1 MVLDQYLSAN
11 LRERIEEQF
20 YAKVNEQARL
30 ATLLRDPAFQAAP
43 DRHVGLFSDHGVV
56 HVRDVAQQI
65 LTVLERVHGVL
76 IPRRSPERFR
86 VMQGVGVLLAYFHDI
101 GMADSSAFG
110 RAMHPEFAAQ
120 ALFRP
125 ENDALMEA
133 IWQEN
138 SGGLAD
144 WLTTLCER
152 GALPGPPQLRLRECL
167 ALTVCH
173 SKSKA
178 PIAVLNDQR
187 QLRALLLTVIGVDLA
202 TLYAHQRQTITQD
215 PLPFTVDLRRYYS
228 AFPSDAFPWLLSCQP
243 EVLAFV
249 DDLIDT
255 VRALRCA
262 DALRQRG
269 TVLRTSGG
277 YEIFMDQ
284 ASARAVVALTMPEN
298 QLFFLAINDP
308 ISAGEANIAGSE
320 LDGACDLRIAFHR
333 GHFTDPGATDYAVA
347 CAAHIVDDIQQDVI
361 ESFVRPVD
369 NPMAADRNA
378 TAGKPASAIRILL
391 EETDEQLDF
400 VERVQTH
407 LAQREPALAAKVQ
420 IAPSLQQAPAIERA
434 RYLAAPPLVWTPAE
448 CQTFLAQVATTG
460 YRTETIDLA
469 HAFDHVKL
477 ITLAAG
483 ETLVESGAPAAFV
496 YIPLQP
502 GLRIFPLGGYTALSA
517 QPWMPLG
524 VTGVIRGAGR
534 NATIR
539 AEAAVQLIVIPKM
552 IYLKYWHHPYTL
564 ASFLAHMKNREKSLG
579 SIWIARSRGG

>member
-1 MVLDQYLSAN
+1 MLLDSYLSAT
-11 LRERIEEQF
+11 LRERIEERF

-30 ATLLRDPAFQAAP
+30 DALLRDPTFQAAP
-43 DRHVGLFSDHGVV
+43 ERHVGLFSDHGVV
-56 HVRDVAQQI
+56 HVRDVAAQI

-76 IPRRSPERFR
+76 IPRRAPERFR
-86 VMQGVGVLLAYFHDI
+86 LMQGYGVLLAYFHDI
-101 GMADSSAFG
+101 GMFDTSAFG

-125 ENDALMEA
+125 ETDDLIEA

-138 SGGLAD
+138 SGGLVAC
-144 WLTTLCER
+144 LTACCKAGDL
-152 GALPGPPQLRLRECL
+152 AGPPQLRLRELL

-178 PIAVLNDQR
+178 PIAVLNDRR
-187 QLRALLLTVIGVDLA
+187 QLRELLLTVIGVDLQ
-202 TLYAHQRQTITQD
+202 TLYTRQRRRTD
-215 PLPFTVDLRRYYS
+215 PPPATDATANALFTVDLRRYYPN
-228 AFPSDAFPWLLSCQP
+228 FPTDAFPWLASAQP
-243 EVLAFV
+243 EIVALT
-249 DDLIDT
+249 DDLLDT

-284 ASARAVVALTMPEN
+284 ASARAIVALTMAEN
-298 QLFFLAINDP
+298 QLFFLAVSDP
-308 ISAGEANIAGSE
+308 VSAGEANIAASE

-333 GHFTDPGATDYAVA
+333 GRFTNPGAIEYAIS
-347 CAAHIVDDIQQDVI
+347 CAAHVVDDIQQDVI
-361 ESFVRPVD
+361 NSFLRPRDESA
-369 NPMAADRNA
+369 AADL
-378 TAGKPASAIRILL
+378 KPAAAIRILL
-391 EETDEQLDF
+391 EETDDQPDFAEQ
-400 VERVQTH
+400 VQ
-407 LAQREPALAAKVQ
+407 AQLGQRDSALAASVQ
-420 IAPSLQQAPAIERA
+420 VAPSLQQTTEMERA
-434 RYLAAPPLVWTPAE
+434 RYLAAPPLTWTPAQ
-448 CQTFLAQVATTG
+448 CQHFLTQVATTG
-460 YRTETIDLA
+460 YRTERIDLT

-483 ETLVESGAPAAFV
+483 EILVESGAPAAFV
-496 YIPLQP
+496 YVPLQS

-539 AEAAVQLIVIPKM
+539 AEQPVELIMIPKM

-564 ASFLAHMKNREKSLG
+564 AMLLAHMKNNQ
-579 SIWIARSRGG
+579 

>member
-1 MVLDQYLSAN
+1 MFLDSYLSAG
-11 LRERIEEQF
+11 LRTRIEERF
-20 YAKVNEQARL
+20 YARVNEQARL
-30 ATLLRDPAFQAAP
+30 AVLLHDPTFQTAP
-43 DRHVGLFSDHGVV
+43 ERHVGLFSDHGVV

-65 LTVLERVHGVL
+65 LTVLDRVHGVL

-86 VMQGVGVLLAYFHDI
+86 LMQGVGVLLAYFHDI
-101 GMADSSAFG
+101 GMADTSAFG
-110 RAMHPEFAAQ
+110 RAIHPEFAAQ

-125 ENDALMEA
+125 ENDALIEA

-138 SGGLAD
+138 SGGLTA
-144 WLTTLCER
+144 WLTQWCAA
-152 GALPGPPQLRLRECL
+152 GYLPGPPQVRLRELL

-178 PIAVLNDQR
+178 PVAVLNDRQR
-187 QLRALLLTVIGVDLA
+187 LRALLLRVIGVDLP
-202 TLYAHQRQTITQD
+202 TLYAQQRQTMTQAA
-215 PLPFTVDLRRYYS
+215 PAFTVDLRRYYP
-228 AFPSDAFPWLLSCQP
+228 AFPTDAFSWLLSCQP
-243 EVLAFV
+243 EVMAFV

-284 ASARAVVALTMPEN
+284 TSARAVVALTMPEN
-298 QLFFLAINDP
+298 QLFFLEINDP

-333 GHFTDPGATDYAVA
+333 GHFTNPGAMDYAVA

-361 ESFVRPVD
+361 GSFVRPVD
-369 NPMAADRNA
+369 DPT
-378 TAGKPASAIRILL
+378 TANIKPASAIRILL
-391 EETDEQLDF
+391 EETDDQIDF
-400 VERVQTH
+400 VERVYAH
-407 LAQREPALAAKVQ
+407 LCQREPALTEKVQ
-420 IAPSLQQAPAIERA
+420 IAPSLQQAPAVERT
-434 RYLAAPPLVWTPAE
+434 RYLAAPPLAWTPAE
-448 CQTFLAQVATTG
+448 CQSFLAQVATTG
-460 YRTETIDLA
+460 YRTETIDLT

-483 ETLVESGAPAAFV
+483 EMLVESGAPAVFV
-496 YIPLQP
+496 YVPLQP
-502 GLRIFPLGGYTALSA
+502 GLRIFPLGGYTALPA

-552 IYLKYWHHPYTL
+552 IYLKYWHRPYTL
-564 ASFLAHMKNREKSLG
+564 PSFLAHMKNN
-579 SIWIARSRGG
+579 

>member
-1 MVLDQYLSAN
+1 MFLDSYLSAG
-11 LRERIEEQF
+11 LRTRIEERF
-20 YAKVNEQARL
+20 YARVNEQARL
-30 ATLLRDPAFQAAP
+30 AVLLHDPTFQTAP
-43 DRHVGLFSDHGVV
+43 ERHVGLFSDHGVV

-65 LTVLERVHGVL
+65 LTVLDRVHGVL

-86 VMQGVGVLLAYFHDI
+86 LMQGVGVLLAYFHDI
-101 GMADSSAFG
+101 GMADTSAFG
-110 RAMHPEFAAQ
+110 RAIHPEFAAQ

-125 ENDALMEA
+125 ENDALIEA

-138 SGGLAD
+138 SGGLTA
-144 WLTTLCER
+144 WLTQWCAA
-152 GALPGPPQLRLRECL
+152 GYLPGPPQVRLRELL

-178 PIAVLNDQR
+178 PVTVLNDRQR
-187 QLRALLLTVIGVDLA
+187 LRALLLRVIGVDLP
-202 TLYAHQRQTITQD
+202 TLYAQQRQTMTQAA
-215 PLPFTVDLRRYYS
+215 PAFTVDLRRYYP
-228 AFPSDAFPWLLSCQP
+228 AFPTDAFSWLLSCQP
-243 EVLAFV
+243 EVMAFV

-284 ASARAVVALTMPEN
+284 TSARAVVALTMPEN
-298 QLFFLAINDP
+298 QLFFLEINDP

-333 GHFTDPGATDYAVA
+333 GHFTNPGAMDYAVA

-361 ESFVRPVD
+361 GSFVRPVD
-369 NPMAADRNA
+369 DPT
-378 TAGKPASAIRILL
+378 TANIKPASAIRILL
-391 EETDEQLDF
+391 EETDDQIDF
-400 VERVQTH
+400 VERVYAH
-407 LAQREPALAAKVQ
+407 LCQREPALTEKVQ
-420 IAPSLQQAPAIERA
+420 IAPSLQQAPAVERT
-434 RYLAAPPLVWTPAE
+434 RYLAAPPLAWTPAE
-448 CQTFLAQVATTG
+448 CQSFLAQVATTG
-460 YRTETIDLA
+460 YRTETIDLT

-483 ETLVESGAPAAFV
+483 EMLVESGAPAVFV
-496 YIPLQP
+496 YVPLQP
-502 GLRIFPLGGYTALSA
+502 GLRIFPLGGYTALPA

-552 IYLKYWHHPYTL
+552 IYLKYWHRPYTL
-564 ASFLAHMKNREKSLG
+564 PSFLAHMKNN
-579 SIWIARSRGG
+579 

>member
-1 MVLDQYLSAN
+1 MLLHDYLSAN

-30 ATLLRDPAFQAAP
+30 AALLRDPAFQTAP
-43 DRHVGLFSDHGVV
+43 ERHVGLFSDHGVV

-65 LTVLERVHGVL
+65 LTVLDRVHGVL

-86 VMQGVGVLLAYFHDI
+86 RMQGYGVLLAYFHDI
-101 GMADSSAFG
+101 GMADTSAFG

-120 ALFRP
+120 ALFRA
-125 ENDALMEA
+125 ESDTLIDA

-138 SGGLAD
+138 SGGLAA
-144 WLTTLCER
+144 WLTEWCAA
-152 GALPGPPQLRLRECL
+152 GYLPGPPQLRLRELL

-178 PIAVLNDQR
+178 PIAILNDR
-187 QLRALLLTVIGVDLA
+187 AQLRQLLLTVIGVDLS
-202 TLYAHQRQTITQD
+202 TLYARQQAGSRGAPT
-215 PLPFTVDLRRYYS
+215 FTVDLRRYYP
-228 AFPSDAFPWLLSCQP
+228 AFPTDAFAWLVSRQP
-243 EVLAFV
+243 EALALA
-249 DDLIDT
+249 DDVIDT

-284 ASARAVVALTMPEN
+284 ASARAVVALTTPAN
-298 QLFFLAINDP
+298 QLFFLAISDP

-320 LDGACDLRIAFHR
+320 LDGACDLRISFHR
-333 GHFTDPGATDYAVA
+333 GRFTDPDATEYAVD
-347 CAAHIVDDIQQDVI
+347 CATRIVDDIQQDVI
-361 ESFVRPVD
+361 ESFVRPVTD
-369 NPMAADRNA
+369 LSSTDL
-378 TAGKPASAIRILL
+378 KPAAAIRILL
-391 EETDEQLDF
+391 EETDDQLDF
-400 VERVQTH
+400 AERVQEQ
-407 LAQREPALAAKVQ
+407 LQQRAPALVASVE
-420 IAPSLQQAPAIERA
+420 IAPSLQQATELERS
-434 RYLAAPPLVWTPAE
+434 RYLAAPPLAWTPAQG
-448 CQTFLAQVATTG
+448 QTFLAQVATTG
-460 YRTETIDLA
+460 YRTETIDLT

-477 ITLAAG
+477 ITLTAG

-496 YIPLQP
+496 YVPLQP
-502 GLRIFPLGGYTALSA
+502 GLRIFPLGGYTALPA

-539 AEAAVQLIVIPKM
+539 AEQTVQLIMIPKM

-564 ASFLAHMKNREKSLG
+564 ASFLAHIHTNPTTEQS
-579 SIWIARSRGG
+579 AATNE

>member
-1 MVLDQYLSAN
+1 MFLDSYLSAG
-11 LRERIEEQF
+11 LRTRIEERF
-20 YAKVNEQARL
+20 YARVNEQARL
-30 ATLLRDPAFQAAP
+30 AVLLHDPAFQTAP
-43 DRHVGLFSDHGVV
+43 ERHVGLFSDHGVV

-65 LTVLERVHGVL
+65 LTVLDRVHGVL

-86 VMQGVGVLLAYFHDI
+86 LMQGVGVLLAYFHDI
-101 GMADSSAFG
+101 GMADTSAFG
-110 RAMHPEFAAQ
+110 RAIHPEFAAQ

-125 ENDALMEA
+125 ENDALIEA

-138 SGGLAD
+138 SGGLTA
-144 WLTTLCER
+144 WLTQWCAA
-152 GALPGPPQLRLRECL
+152 GYLPGPPQVRLRELL

-178 PIAVLNDQR
+178 PVTVLNDRQR
-187 QLRALLLTVIGVDLA
+187 LRALLLRVIGVDLP
-202 TLYAHQRQTITQD
+202 TLYAQQRQTMTQAA
-215 PLPFTVDLRRYYS
+215 PAFTVDLRRYYP
-228 AFPSDAFPWLLSCQP
+228 AFPTDAFSWLLSCQP
-243 EVLAFV
+243 EVMAFV

-284 ASARAVVALTMPEN
+284 TSARAVVALTMPEN
-298 QLFFLAINDP
+298 QLFFLEINDP

-333 GHFTDPGATDYAVA
+333 GHFTNPGAMDYAVA

-361 ESFVRPVD
+361 GSFVRPVD
-369 NPMAADRNA
+369 DPT
-378 TAGKPASAIRILL
+378 TANIKPTDIKPASAIRILL
-391 EETDEQLDF
+391 EETDDQIDF
-400 VERVQTH
+400 VERVYAH
-407 LAQREPALAAKVQ
+407 LCQREPALTEKVQ
-420 IAPSLQQAPAIERA
+420 IAPSLQQAPAVERT
-434 RYLAAPPLVWTPAE
+434 RYLAAPPLAWTPAE
-448 CQTFLAQVATTG
+448 CQSFLAQVATTG
-460 YRTETIDLA
+460 YRTETIDLT

-483 ETLVESGAPAAFV
+483 EMLVESGAPAVFV
-496 YIPLQP
+496 YVPLQP
-502 GLRIFPLGGYTALSA
+502 GLRIFPLGGYTALPA

-552 IYLKYWHHPYTL
+552 IYLKYWHRPYTL
-564 ASFLAHMKNREKSLG
+564 PSFLAHMNNN
-579 SIWIARSRGG
+579 

>member
-1 MVLDQYLSAN
+1 MFLDSYLSAG
-11 LRERIEEQF
+11 LRTRIEERF
-20 YAKVNEQARL
+20 YARVNEQARL
-30 ATLLRDPAFQAAP
+30 AVLLHDPTFQTAP
-43 DRHVGLFSDHGVV
+43 ERHVGLFSDHGVV

-65 LTVLERVHGVL
+65 LTVLDRVHGVL

-86 VMQGVGVLLAYFHDI
+86 LMQGVGVLLAYFHDI
-101 GMADSSAFG
+101 GMADTSAFG
-110 RAMHPEFAAQ
+110 RAIHPEFAAQ

-125 ENDALMEA
+125 ENDALIEA

-138 SGGLAD
+138 SGGLTA
-144 WLTTLCER
+144 WLTQWCAA
-152 GALPGPPQLRLRECL
+152 GYLPGPPQVRLRELL

-178 PIAVLNDQR
+178 PVTVLNDRQR
-187 QLRALLLTVIGVDLA
+187 LRALLLRVIGVDLP
-202 TLYAHQRQTITQD
+202 TLYAQQRQTMTQTA
-215 PLPFTVDLRRYYS
+215 PAFTVDLRRYYP
-228 AFPSDAFPWLLSCQP
+228 AFPTDAFSWLLSCQP
-243 EVLAFV
+243 EVMAFV

-284 ASARAVVALTMPEN
+284 TSARAVVALTMPEN
-298 QLFFLAINDP
+298 QLFFLEINDP

-333 GHFTDPGATDYAVA
+333 GHFTNPGAMDYAVA

-361 ESFVRPVD
+361 GSFVRPVD
-369 NPMAADRNA
+369 DPT
-378 TAGKPASAIRILL
+378 TANIKPASAIRILL
-391 EETDEQLDF
+391 EETDDQIDF
-400 VERVQTH
+400 VERVYAH
-407 LAQREPALAAKVQ
+407 LCQREPALTEKVQ
-420 IAPSLQQAPAIERA
+420 IAPSLQQAPAVERT
-434 RYLAAPPLVWTPAE
+434 RYLAAPPLAWTPAE
-448 CQTFLAQVATTG
+448 CQSFLAQVATTG
-460 YRTETIDLA
+460 YRTETIDLT

-483 ETLVESGAPAAFV
+483 EMLVESGAPAVFV
-496 YIPLQP
+496 YVPLQP
-502 GLRIFPLGGYTALSA
+502 GLRIFPLGGYTALPA

-552 IYLKYWHHPYTL
+552 IYLKYWHRPYTL
-564 ASFLAHMKNREKSLG
+564 PSFLAHMKNN
-579 SIWIARSRGG
+579 